1 MYLLR
6 LLRSLHQLRHA
17 RPRRLPLRHARPR
30 RPLLHHARP
39 RPPCYATRGHDA
51 LCCAM
56 RSFFTDFSC
65 AMRGT
70 VATHGFIL
78 PQWS

>member
-1 MYLLR
+1 MRGLDALCCAT
-6 LLRSLHQLRHA
+6 RSLD
-17 RPRRLPLRHARPR
+17 
-30 RPLLHHARP
+30 
-39 RPPCYATRGHDA
+39 PPCCATRGHDA

-56 RSFFTDFSC
+56 RGFFTDFSC

-78 PQWS
+78 RQWS

>member
-1 MYLLR
+1 
-6 LLRSLHQLRHA
+6 
-17 RPRRLPLRHARPR
+17 
-30 RPLLHHARP
+30 
-39 RPPCYATRGHDA
+39 
-51 LCCAM
+51 M